1 MNSNLLHRS
10 LPLHIVYIPSN
21 ANEVARS
28 YSVLSN
34 LRIMAIAFIINL
46 PGNLLL
52 IPGYNIGI

>member
-10 LPLHIVYIPSN
+10 LPLHIVYTSN